1 MKTSY
6 GAGTANRSRA
16 TQAELALLHDQ
27 IVSVLAEDHP
37 QSVRHVYYR
46 MTNPRL
52 LFPVPKT
59 ENGYR
64 QVGRELVKLRQNG
77 RVPYSWI
84 SDSTR
89 MGHFV
94 DTFADASDFISSLAG
109 LYRADLWRDLPA
121 YPEVWCESRSIAG
134 VIRALCQEY
143 GISLYPAGGFSSETF
158 IWEASQQINHACNG
172 RQLRVFYIGDYDP
185 AGVLIDKDIERKM
198 RRHLDPSV
206 DMTFTRIGITKEQ
219 ITQYDLPTKP
229 RKKTDLRVLDLKET
243 VEAEALPAGI
253 LKQLL
258 HDQFEA
264 LIPDGHLDVI
274 RAAEESERAF
284 LYRWADLVG
293 EK

>member
-1 MKTSY
+1 
-6 GAGTANRSRA
+6 
-16 TQAELALLHDQ
+16 
-27 IVSVLAEDHP
+27 
-37 QSVRHVYYR
+37 
-46 MTNPRL
+46 
-52 LFPVPKT
+52 
-59 ENGYR
+59 
-64 QVGRELVKLRQNG
+64 
-77 RVPYSWI
+77 
-84 SDSTR
+84 
-89 MGHFV
+89 
-94 DTFADASDFISSLAG
+94 
-109 LYRADLWRDLPA
+109 
-121 YPEVWCESRSIAG
+121 
-134 VIRALCQEY
+134 
-143 GISLYPAGGFSSETF
+143 
-158 IWEASQQINHACNG
+158 
-172 RQLRVFYIGDYDP
+172 P